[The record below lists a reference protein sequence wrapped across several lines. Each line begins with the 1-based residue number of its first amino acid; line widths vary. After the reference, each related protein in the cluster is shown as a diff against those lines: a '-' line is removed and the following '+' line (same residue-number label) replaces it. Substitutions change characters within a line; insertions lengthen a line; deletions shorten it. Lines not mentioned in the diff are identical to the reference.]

1 MEHFDLDYYGR
12 LRDLP
17 NDVIAREFEWRYP
30 ERANAATEVCDR
42 HAQEGRGL
50 AIRWL
55 GIDGSTRDVTYTEAR
70 ATTNRVAN
78 MLARHGVGEG
88 DRVFTVTNLFAVPTF
103 LRMLRRRESVLEE
116 EGLALSLRRGGSV
129 GEALDPAT
137 LQWAKER
144 LGITVFEFYGQ
155 TEHGALRCALSS
167 MSQESRSRRRSGGV
181 SATFPIDRYPTLHH
195 RRIVGT
201 VG

>member
-30 ERANAATEVCDR
+30 ERANAAIEVCDR
-42 HAQEGRGL
+42 HAREGRGL

-78 MLARHGVGEG
+78 MLARHGS
-88 DRVFTVTNLFAVPTF
+88 
-103 LRMLRRRESVLEE
+103 RR
-116 EGLALSLRRGGSV
+116 
-129 GEALDPAT
+129 AT
-137 LQWAKER
+137 A
-144 LGITVFEFYGQ
+144 
-155 TEHGALRCALSS
+155 S
-167 MSQESRSRRRSGGV
+167 SRSCRASPSTGWCSVADAAAFERARRPKPSKLSANAPLRS
-181 SATFPIDRYPTLHH
+181 SAPRPPAS
-195 RRIVGT
+195 RSVRIARSM
-201 VG
+201 